1 MTDPVQ
7 QYLKAREDLLK
18 EKERLEQRLREI
30 EAALGE
36 TVTTTP
42 APAAGPVP
50 KKKGRPRGSGGRGRG
65 KNVISLREA
74 IRRVTWERPLTRK
87 EILDEVLNLGYKFS
101 TKNPI
106 NSINQVLYASKEFVN
121 LGGKFM
127 PKDSPKVGEFSA
139 EKEK

>member
-7 QYLKAREDLLK
+7 QYLKAREDLIK

-30 EAALGE
+30 EAALAGGPE
-36 TVTTTP
+36 PSAAP
-42 APAAGPVP
+42 APVA

-87 EILDEVLNLGYKFS
+87 EILDEVVKLGYKFS

-127 PKDSPKVGEFSA
+127 PKDSPKVGEFSEA
-139 EKEK
+139 QEK

>member
-7 QYLKAREDLLK
+7 QYLKAREDLIK

-30 EAALGE
+30 EAALAGGPE
-36 TVTTTP
+36 PSAAP
-42 APAAGPVP
+42 APVA

-87 EILDEVLNLGYKFS
+87 EILDEVVKLGYKFS

-106 NSINQVLYASKEFVN
+106 NSINQVL
-121 LGGKFM
+121 
-127 PKDSPKVGEFSA
+127 
-139 EKEK
+139 